1 MFISICCKYILTK
14 NCLLRGSALF
24 LSMGSLKTRKMMKNR
39 MKKDENSRI
48 FQMFQF
54 CSILGVFQG
63 NLRQLG
69 GVFGLSRGVLAT
81 SWGVL
86 EASWRLLGGS
96 WRRLGGV
103 LEVSWR
109 RLGASWTCLGENV
122 KKMLSAPHFWEGF

>member
-1 MFISICCKYILTK
+1 
-14 NCLLRGSALF
+14 
-24 LSMGSLKTRKMMKNR
+24 
-39 MKKDENSRI
+39 
-48 FQMFQF
+48 MFQF
-54 CSILGVFQG
+54 YSILGMFQG

-86 EASWRLLGGS
+86 G
-96 WRRLGGV
+96 RLGGFLQGLRGI

-122 KKMLSAPHFWEGF
+122 KKRSRGIHFWGWF